1 MIAQKKLMTTVSDWQ
16 RLLPRDTNSSVDLG
30 PPVFPSAIWSG
41 DPKKSQGINTEGV
54 PQIRK
59 KSTASSNKRWYR
71 VIQNML
77 IIALD
82 GFFHPYNHRGV
93 DRYPPSTG
101 ARNGSTSAPRGTQRT
116 QRCRGRSFQSLWRF
130 QQHPWG
136 KTMAW
141 RFQQHFE

>member
-1 MIAQKKLMTTVSDWQ
+1 MIAKKHSWQ
-16 RLLPRDTNSSVDLG
+16 PCLIDSGYCHETPTLQWISATC
-30 PPVFPSAIWSG
+30 FPLCNWSG